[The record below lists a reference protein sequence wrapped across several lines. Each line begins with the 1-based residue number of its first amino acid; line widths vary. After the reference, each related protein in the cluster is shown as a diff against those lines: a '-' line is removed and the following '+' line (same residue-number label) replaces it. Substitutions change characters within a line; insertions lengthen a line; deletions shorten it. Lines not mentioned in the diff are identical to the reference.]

1 MSLPAGASWGITVPS
16 AGQTHWISSGTHA
29 STRITGAP
37 PVYLPH
43 AGTSK
48 SNCKNSTSGY
58 RSSLVARLCTVS
70 HQTPRWVLQIG
81 AFAALG
87 PVLEIIE
94 ELRARGV
101 ARHPQHQSAI
111 GAGDRLGRR
120 RHNGVL
126 ARGSEARGILA
137 RETSAIPRN
146 GDSLVGSNVFHRSL
160 TTGCM
165 SRWEQVSRCCRT
177 KAPARSTD
185 TPMLRATILV
195 GLALLAFEPRSAKA
209 QAVPNRWDC
218 FCEGRPCSCTPRPP
232 EDPRLCDII
241 CPPNTRFVPN
251 CSCEQMTPDERRR
264 AAEQERRRREDA
276 ERLEQERRA
285 QERKDRR

>member
-1 MSLPAGASWGITVPS
+1 MGHHRSVGRSDSLDIIGRPRFNAD
-16 AGQTHWISSGTHA
+16 
-29 STRITGAP
+29 RGAP

-146 GDSLVGSNVFHRSL
+146 GDSLVGSNVLHRSL
-160 TTGCM
+160 TTAACH
-165 SRWEQVSRCCRT
+165 
-177 KAPARSTD
+177 
-185 TPMLRATILV
+185 V
-195 GLALLAFEPRSAKA
+195 G
-209 QAVPNRWDC
+209 NR
-218 FCEGRPCSCTPRPP
+218 F
-232 EDPRLCDII
+232 
-241 CPPNTRFVPN
+241 
-251 CSCEQMTPDERRR
+251 R
-264 AAEQERRRREDA
+264 AAVALRHPPVRRIR
-276 ERLEQERRA
+276 QC
-285 QERKDRR
+285 